1 MTGQPSQRYQDH
13 LIAACERIFA
23 EVTDSPDLADY
34 RARES
39 ASSVPDAPI
48 YRIQTIFRLT
58 DYERECLLLVAARE
72 LLPNKLSAVTIG
84 LALAALPQAEISA
97 WVSEAPLR
105 KFRLVEAS
113 PAGPYLS
120 KALWMPESVLQ
131 YLLGIAVIDAELPVR
146 RLGTPTGHLT
156 WSGPLAR
163 TASTRKHA
171 GSWLTQRNFSAY
183 VVDSAQISDARDF
196 DARWTRDS
204 LLHAAALIVEG
215 EPATVNAVLQAA
227 QYPHVVVGAATP
239 ERPAIDE
246 PKVDREAVWREAL
259 GAQAERMNG
268 KLSHLA
274 RQFRLDEAE
283 IRLAA
288 ASAEPWQAAREIA
301 RRDLD
306 GLAMRIDSRAT
317 WNDLIL
323 PPATEAMLR
332 EVTAQTRHR
341 HRVYEEWGMG
351 SRSRRGLGI
360 AALFHGPSGTG
371 KTLTAEVIANEL
383 QVDLYHVDLSQ
394 IVSKY
399 IGETEKN
406 LEKIFTAAERAGA
419 LLLFDEADA
428 LFGKRSE
435 IRDAH
440 DRYANIEVGYL
451 LQRIEAYD
459 GLVILTT
466 NLKGSLDSAFLR
478 RFRFVVSFPFPDTE
492 DRRRL
497 WQIAFPNTAPVEEVD
512 THRLSRVVLSGGSIR
527 NIALAAAFLA
537 AEESGPINTDR
548 ILRAASR
555 ELAKMERSSSEL
567 AEVMT

>member
-1 MTGQPSQRYQDH
+1 
-13 LIAACERIFA
+13 
-23 EVTDSPDLADY
+23 
-34 RARES
+34 
-39 ASSVPDAPI
+39 
-48 YRIQTIFRLT
+48 
-58 DYERECLLLVAARE
+58 
-72 LLPNKLSAVTIG
+72 
-84 LALAALPQAEISA
+84 
-97 WVSEAPLR
+97 
-105 KFRLVEAS
+105 
-113 PAGPYLS
+113 
-120 KALWMPESVLQ
+120 
-131 YLLGIAVIDAELPVR
+131 
-146 RLGTPTGHLT
+146 
-156 WSGPLAR
+156 
-163 TASTRKHA
+163 
-171 GSWLTQRNFSAY
+171 
-183 VVDSAQISDARDF
+183 
-196 DARWTRDS
+196 
-204 LLHAAALIVEG
+204 
-215 EPATVNAVLQAA
+215 
-227 QYPHVVVGAATP
+227 
-239 ERPAIDE
+239 
-246 PKVDREAVWREAL
+246 
-259 GAQAERMNG
+259 MNG

-283 IRLAA
+283 IHLAA
-288 ASAEPWQAAREIA
+288 ASTEPWQAAREIA

-406 LEKIFTAAERAGA
+406 LEKIFTAAERAVA

-497 WQIAFPNTAPVEEVD
+497 WQIAFPDTAPVEEID

-548 ILRAASR
+548 VLRAASR

>member
-1 MTGQPSQRYQDH
+1 MTAHDSGRYQDH
-13 LIAACERIFA
+13 LMAACERIIA
-23 EVTDSPDLADY
+23 QISNSPDLADY
-34 RARES
+34 VAKES
-39 ASSVPDAPI
+39 ARSVPDAPLNH
-48 YRIQTIFRLT
+48 IQSIFRLT

-72 LLPNKLSAVTIG
+72 LLPMQLTEVTIG
-84 LALAALPQAEISA
+84 LALAALPHAEISA
-97 WVSEAPLR
+97 WISEAPLR
-105 KFRLVEAS
+105 NFRLIETSPAS
-113 PAGPYLS
+113 PFLS
-120 KALWMPESVLQ
+120 KTLWMPESVLQ
-131 YLLGIAVIDAELPVR
+131 FLLGISVIDPELPVR
-146 RLGTPTGHLT
+146 RLGAPTGHLS
-156 WSGPLAR
+156 WNGPLAR
-163 TASTRKHA
+163 SAGTLKHA
-171 GSWLTQRNFSAY
+171 GRWLTQRNFFAY
-183 VVDSAQISDARDF
+183 VVDAAQVSDPRDF
-196 DARWTRDS
+196 NSRWTRDS
-204 LLHAAALIVEG
+204 LLHAAGLVVEG
-215 EPATVNAVLQAA
+215 DPTAVTALLQEAR
-227 QYPHVVVGAATP
+227 YPHVVVGSVTP

-246 PKVDREAVWREAL
+246 PAIDRESVWREAL
-259 GAQAERMNG
+259 GSRAAQMNG

-283 IRLAA
+283 IQLAA
-288 ASAEPWQAAREIA
+288 ASDHPWQAAREIA

-306 GLAMRIDSRAT
+306 GLALRIETRAT
-317 WNDLIL
+317 WEDLIL
-323 PPATEAMLR
+323 PAATEAMLK

-406 LEKIFTAAERAGA
+406 LEKIFSAAERAGA

-478 RFRFVVSFPFPDTE
+478 RFRFVISFPFPDTE

-497 WQIAFPNTAPVEEVD
+497 WQMAFPDTAPTEAID

-567 AEVMT
+567 AEVMV

>member
-1 MTGQPSQRYQDH
+1 M
-13 LIAACERIFA
+13 AACARMIAQIANSSDFPHYI
-23 EVTDSPDLADY
+23 T
-34 RARES
+34 RES
-39 ASSVPDAPI
+39 SLAVPDAPM
-48 YRIQTIFRLT
+48 YRIQSAFRLM
-58 DYERECLLLVAARE
+58 DYERECLVLVAARE
-72 LLPNKLSAVTIG
+72 LLPTQLSEATIG

-97 WVSEAPLR
+97 WTPESPLR
-105 KFRLVEAS
+105 KFRLIETS
-113 PAGPYLS
+113 PAGPFIA
-120 KALWMPESVLQ
+120 KTLWMPEPVLQ
-131 YLLGIAVIDAELPVR
+131 YLLGIAVIDPELPVR
-146 RLGTPTGHLT
+146 MTGTPTGHLKWT
-156 WSGPLAR
+156 GPLAR
-163 TASTRKHA
+163 SATTRMQA
-171 GSWLTQRNFSAY
+171 ERWLTQRNFSSY
-183 VVDSAQISDARDF
+183 VVDAGQIDDARDF
-196 DARWTRDS
+196 NDRWTRDS
-204 LLHAAALIVEG
+204 LLHAAGLVVEG
-215 EPATVNAVLQAA
+215 DPRAVEALLEEAR
-227 QYPHVVVGAATP
+227 YPHVVVGAATP
-239 ERPAIDE
+239 ERPAIHE
-246 PKVDREAVWREAL
+246 PAVDREAVWREAL
-259 GAQAERMNG
+259 GARAAQMNG
-268 KLSHLA
+268 KLTHLA
-274 RQFRLDEAE
+274 RQFRLDDAE

-288 ASAEPWQAAREIA
+288 LSDLPWQAAREIA

-306 GLAMRIDSRAT
+306 GLALRIETNAT
-317 WNDLIL
+317 WDDLIL
-323 PPATEAMLR
+323 PPATEVMLR

-341 HRVYEEWGMG
+341 HRVYEEWDMG

-383 QVDLYHVDLSQ
+383 EVDLYHVDLSQ

-478 RFRFVVSFPFPDTE
+478 RFRFVVSFPFPDTD

-497 WQIAFPNTAPVEEVD
+497 WQSAFPASAPVEEID

-537 AEESGPINTDR
+537 AEENGPINTER

-567 AEVMT
+567 AEVMA

>member
-1 MTGQPSQRYQDH
+1 M
-13 LIAACERIFA
+13 AACERMIA
-23 EVTDSPDLADY
+23 QIANSSDLPNY
-34 RARES
+34 ITRES
-39 ASSVPDAPI
+39 SLAAPDAPM
-48 YRIQTIFRLT
+48 YRIQSAFRLT
-58 DYERECLLLVAARE
+58 DYERECLVLVAARE
-72 LLPNKLSAVTIG
+72 LLPTQLSEATIG

-97 WVSEAPLR
+97 WTPESPLR
-105 KFRLVEAS
+105 KFRLIETS
-113 PAGPYLS
+113 PVGPFIA
-120 KALWMPESVLQ
+120 KTVWMPEAVLQ
-131 YLLGIAVIDAELPVR
+131 YLLGIAVIDPELPVR
-146 RLGTPTGHLT
+146 ITGTPTGHLKWT
-156 WSGPLAR
+156 GPLAR
-163 TASTRKHA
+163 SATTRKQA
-171 GSWLTQRNFSAY
+171 ERWLTQRNFSSY
-183 VVDSAQISDARDF
+183 VVDAGQIADARDF
-196 DARWTRDS
+196 NDRWTRDS
-204 LLHAAALIVEG
+204 LLHAAGLVVEG
-215 EPATVNAVLQAA
+215 DPRAVEALLHEAR
-227 QYPHVVVGAATP
+227 YPHVIVGPATP
-239 ERPAIDE
+239 EHPAINE
-246 PKVDREAVWREAL
+246 PAVDREAVWREAL
-259 GAQAERMNG
+259 GSRAAQMNG
-268 KLSHLA
+268 KLTHLA
-274 RQFRLDEAE
+274 RQFRLDDAE

-288 ASAEPWQAAREIA
+288 ISDQPWQAAREIA

-306 GLAMRIDSRAT
+306 GLALRIESNAT
-317 WNDLIL
+317 WDDLIL
-323 PPATEAMLR
+323 PPATEVMLK

-383 QVDLYHVDLSQ
+383 EVDLYHVDLSQ

-406 LEKIFTAAERAGA
+406 LEKIFAAAERAGA

-478 RFRFVVSFPFPDTE
+478 RFRFVVSFPFPDTD

-497 WQIAFPNTAPVEEVD
+497 WQSAFPASAPVEEID

-537 AEESGPINTDR
+537 AEENGPINTER

-567 AEVMT
+567 AEVMA

>member
-1 MTGQPSQRYQDH
+1 
-13 LIAACERIFA
+13 
-23 EVTDSPDLADY
+23 
-34 RARES
+34 
-39 ASSVPDAPI
+39 
-48 YRIQTIFRLT
+48 
-58 DYERECLLLVAARE
+58 
-72 LLPNKLSAVTIG
+72 
-84 LALAALPQAEISA
+84 
-97 WVSEAPLR
+97 
-105 KFRLVEAS
+105 
-113 PAGPYLS
+113 
-120 KALWMPESVLQ
+120 MPESVLQ

-146 RLGTPTGHLT
+146 RLGLPTGHLT

-171 GSWLTQRNFSAY
+171 DRWLTQRNFSAF
-183 VVDSAQISDARDF
+183 VVDAAQISDAREF

-246 PKVDREAVWREAL
+246 PKIDREAVWREAL
-259 GAQAERMNG
+259 GSGAKRMNG

-283 IRLAA
+283 IHLAA
-288 ASAEPWQAAREIA
+288 ASTEPWQAAREIA

-406 LEKIFTAAERAGA
+406 LEKIFTAAERAVA

-497 WQIAFPNTAPVEEVD
+497 WQIAFPDTAPVEEID

-548 ILRAASR
+548 VLRAASR